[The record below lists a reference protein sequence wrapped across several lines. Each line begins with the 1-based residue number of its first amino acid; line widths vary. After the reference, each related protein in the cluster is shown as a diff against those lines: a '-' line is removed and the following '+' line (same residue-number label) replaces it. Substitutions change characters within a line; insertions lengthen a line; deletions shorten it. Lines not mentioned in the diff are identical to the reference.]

1 MRNYYVYKKIY
12 NLKNLKNQPNTI
24 WPNQTIFSINQ
35 NNDNLY
41 YENIKTIQHY
51 IFSYL
56 SKPEVNLSYIFS
68 SNDN

>member
-1 MRNYYVYKKIY
+1 MFIK
-12 NLKNLKNQPNTI
+12 NLQSLKDENCLKNQPNTI

-56 SKPEVNLSYIFS
+56 SKPEVNLSYIFLS
-68 SNDN
+68 KR